1 MAFKCSHYNGKR
13 KTMSE
18 HDLQKKSLFGDRKL
32 SEGNNSVVVASDV
45 FLTAD
50 DSRIIWGNFCTIR
63 DRT

>member
-1 MAFKCSHYNGKR
+1 
-13 KTMSE
+13 MSE

-45 FLTAD
+45 FLIVD
-50 DSRIIWGNFCTIR
+50 DSRIFWRNFCAIR